1 VSTET
6 RVFESVDNSPEAKAA
21 NAAYF
26 AEQDI
31 THEVTDDAAEGDTK
45 SPADTSAAAAAPPA
59 KTGEEAAA
67 APEVDA
73 ETAAEWD
80 SDKTDVQRKSRS
92 AKIRQER
99 REFKTQAEQEKARA
113 DKAEREL
120 AELKAGKPADKVD
133 PKPEERAAPPAE
145 AATPATFSEAEPP
158 EPKYEDFA
166 TSDDQL
172 LAYQQALAKH
182 TREWTRWDR
191 RREAFET
198 NAAAEAK
205 RKTDQAAEQHNQR
218 LTKLNERLAVVR
230 AEHPDFDEVTKLGNV
245 MSLALQ
251 AASVDLPDG
260 LKLAYQL
267 AKDPAKLQQF
277 NDLTKATQKIQGRD
291 MYTPEA
297 YNLAMFLFGQM
308 SGSPAPAAAAT
319 PAAAASTSSP
329 QPREEPPAPRPA
341 RGRASDEPR
350 MEDLSG
356 DARRD
361 RLAAGVS
368 R

>member
-26 AEQDI
+26 AEQGI
-31 THEVTDDAAEGDTK
+31 THEVQDDAA
-45 SPADTSAAAAAPPA
+45 PASTDPATEKTPPATSAAPD
-59 KTGEEAAA
+59 E
-67 APEVDA
+67 DA
-73 ETAAEWD
+73 ELDAIEEQLKQTAATTGQAT
-80 SDKTDVQRKSRS
+80 TDGKRESS
-92 AKIRQER
+92 IAKARRER
-99 REFKTQAEQEKARA
+99 RELKAANEKL
-113 DKAEREL
+113 EREL
-120 AELKAGKPADKVD
+120 AELKAKPAET
-133 PKPEERAAPPAE
+133 KPAETKPSEPAAAPAAAE
-145 AATPATFSEAEPP
+145 PAATFAEPEPP

-191 RREAFET
+191 KREAFET

-205 RKTDQAAEQHNQR
+205 RKTDQAAEQQNQR
-218 LTKLNERLAVVR
+218 LTKLNERLTAVR
-230 AEHPDFDEVTKLGNV
+230 TEHPDFDEVTKKGEVL
-245 MSLALQ
+245 SLALQ
-251 AASVDLPDG
+251 AASTVLPDG
-260 LKLAYQL
+260 LKLAYAL

-277 NDLTKATQKIQGRD
+277 NDLTKATQKVQGRD
-291 MYTPEA
+291 IPTQESYD
-297 YNLAMFLFGQM
+297 LAMFLFGQM
-308 SGSPAPAAAAT
+308 SGSTAPAAAPAAAA
-319 PAAAASTSSP
+319 PPSSP

-350 MEDLSG
+350 REDLSG

-361 RLAAGVS
+361 RLRQELA